1 VDESTQQAS
10 GETPQE
16 NTEPAAET
24 PPSEP
29 LGAPESAPP
38 RRRPW
43 LWWAGGAAV
52 VAALAAGGIWAWTQG
67 PLKGYRA
74 VAKVNADRITRAEL
88 NGHVAFLTKLG
99 RIPPATPADE
109 AAQAAL
115 DRAILDD
122 LINRRL
128 LMTEVERRQI
138 RLEPKEEEA
147 LSRPPAG
154 PAAEATPSDSAKPGA
169 APPPAP
175 DQDPVIREEV
185 RRQILVGRL
194 AEQVTGGISVSDEDV
209 ARYYGENRQAFIMP
223 GAARLRL
230 LLVATRAE
238 AEHLR
243 QRIAGGA
250 DFAAVARDHSQG
262 PGKES
267 GGDLGWVDLRM
278 LPPALAQAVRAIP
291 TTGLTPVVDAGEKF
305 YVLRVEGRQGER
317 LVPLA
322 EVKEQL
328 KPALL
333 MEKKRARFGEMLAEL
348 RKNAAIEI
356 YL

>member
-1 VDESTQQAS
+1 VDESTQQES
-10 GETPQE
+10 GETPLE

-29 LGAPESAPP
+29 LGTPESAPP

-74 VAKVNADRITRAEL
+74 VASVNAARITRAEL
-88 NGHVAFLTKLG
+88 DGHVAFLTKLG

-109 AAQAAL
+109 AAQVAL

-128 LMTEVERRQI
+128 LMAEVERRQI

-147 LSRPPAG
+147 LSRPPAAPG
-154 PAAEATPSDSAKPGA
+154 AEAQPSDPAKPG
-169 APPPAP
+169 PPAA
-175 DQDPVIREEV
+175 DRDPVIREEV

-194 AEQVTGGISVSDEDV
+194 AEQVTGEIKVSDED
-209 ARYYGENRQAFIMP
+209 AAKYYGENRQAFIMP

-230 LLVATRAE
+230 LLVTTRAE

-278 LPPALAQAVRAIP
+278 LPPALAQAVQAIP
-291 TTGLTPVVDAGEKF
+291 TTGLTPVVDVGEKF

-317 LVPLA
+317 VVPLA